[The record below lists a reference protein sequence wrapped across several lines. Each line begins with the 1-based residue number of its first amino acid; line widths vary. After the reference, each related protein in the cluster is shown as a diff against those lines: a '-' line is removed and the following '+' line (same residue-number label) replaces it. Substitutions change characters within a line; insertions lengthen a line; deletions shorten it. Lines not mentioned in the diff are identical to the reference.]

1 MLRFFVDKQDQIS
14 GCRDRK
20 ESIKPEYIHDELV
33 KVLKIKEPKHLEKAL
48 QQTGWTCR
56 AWDEG
61 DNKIKVKLSTRQ
73 QQDDDENE
81 DNINK
86 KRRTS
91 AMDGERDDGKKQEL
105 TSVMSKTDTVSTFSF
120 SFL

>member
-1 MLRFFVDKQDQIS
+1 
-14 GCRDRK
+14 
-20 ESIKPEYIHDELV
+20 YIHDELV

-61 DNKIKVKLSTRQ
+61 DKKIKVKLSTRQ
-73 QQDDDENE
+73 QQADDDENE

-91 AMDGERDDGKKQEL
+91 TMDGERNGGEKQEL
-105 TSVMSKTDTVSTFSF
+105 TSVMSKSDTVSTFSF